1 MTTILIFLAWL
12 TRRPIRYQVETC
24 HLGVM
29 WIDIGRTRTLAEA
42 RAIARD
48 DKLTQWVMTGVVRE
62 TRVRDISP
70 I

>member
-1 MTTILIFLAWL
+1 MTALLVFLAWL
-12 TRRPIRYQVETC
+12 TRRPLRYQVETN

-42 RAIARD
+42 YALARE
-48 DKLTQWVMTGVVRE
+48 DKHTQWVMTGVVRE